1 MGVVKD
7 VFAAEVEVCVVQ
19 GDVGVYYVV
28 VEVDFAG
35 LVAGEFQVI
44 GKFS

>member
-1 MGVVKD
+1 MGLVED

-35 LVAGEFQVI
+35 LVAGDFEVI
-44 GKFS
+44 GVFS